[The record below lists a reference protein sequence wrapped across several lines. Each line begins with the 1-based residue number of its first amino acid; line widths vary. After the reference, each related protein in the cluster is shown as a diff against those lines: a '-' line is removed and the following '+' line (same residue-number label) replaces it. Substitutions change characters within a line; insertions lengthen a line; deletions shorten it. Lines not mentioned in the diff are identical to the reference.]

1 MTAPSIFKTNPKKEL
16 KTVDGLINESLTK
29 KIFLFVKTILYIVFL
44 PFIWFK
50 REFSRFKKILAN
62 KSARSL
68 TEDEIYFISS
78 WPIFLA
84 LMGSLLGLILGL
96 IGAITN
102 SKAFWERVQQ
112 TGKPFEWIG
121 TILNSIYVALAQILG
136 YFFDLLVIINNIL
149 LDYIIYSKNISIPL
163 TVDALLLLI
172 VFLLMIVFI
181 ESKVYAFISKYVNI
195 VVDKV
200 YALLYKIFNNLP
212 TKIWLFLIYK
222 VGKRVMGN
230 EKLEKYNILFFKK
243 LILATFY
250 FSFIVFFGGIVI
262 FLGQRNLYQFK
273 DAISSI
279 LFLIAVLLIA
289 GIIAGFPVTYFYMKF
304 LSNYS
309 EYKYILRNK
318 EEINIKDKL
327 VKSS

>member
-1 MTAPSIFKTNPKKEL
+1 MTTPSIFKTNSKKEL
-16 KTVDGLINESLTK
+16 KTVNEPINESSAK
-29 KIFLFVKTILYIVFL
+29 KIFLLIKTILYIIFL

-62 KSARSL
+62 KSSRSV
-68 TEDEIYFISS
+68 TEEEIYFISS

-84 LMGSLLGLILGL
+84 LMGSILGFILGL

-102 SKAFWERVQQ
+102 SKAFWARVQQ

-121 TILNSIYVALAQILG
+121 NILNGIYIVLAKILG

-149 LDYIIYSKNISIPL
+149 LDYIIYSKNIAIPL

-181 ESKVYAFISKYVNI
+181 ESKVFTFISKYVKI

-212 TKIWLFLIYK
+212 TKIWLFMIYK

-230 EKLEKYNILFFKK
+230 EKLEKYNILYFKK

-262 FLGQRNLYQFK
+262 FLGQKNLYQFK

-279 LFLIAVLLIA
+279 LFLITVLLIA
-289 GIIAGFPVTYFYMKF
+289 GIIAGFPVTFSYMKF

-309 EYKYILRNK
+309 EYKYIIKNK
-318 EEINIKDKL
+318 EEINTKDKF
-327 VKSS
+327 VKIS